1 MMMRIRVRLS
11 LDSCAAS
18 ENEMVSFFARLRS
31 FFWFCVEFG
40 VQIEINESSFLSFW
54 LLKFLCLLF
63 LLVRCSSQ
71 VCMIKR
77 S

>member
-11 LDSCAAS
+11 LDSSAAS
-18 ENEMVSFFARLRS
+18 ENEMVSFFARLGS

-54 LLKFLCLLF
+54 LLSFFVYCF
-63 LLVRCSSQ
+63 
-71 VCMIKR
+71 CMFGVLHKCV
-77 S
+77 